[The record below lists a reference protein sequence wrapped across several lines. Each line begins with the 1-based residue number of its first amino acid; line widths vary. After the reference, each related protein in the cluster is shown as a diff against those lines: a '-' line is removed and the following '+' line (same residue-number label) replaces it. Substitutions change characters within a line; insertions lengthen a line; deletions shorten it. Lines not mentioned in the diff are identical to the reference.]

1 MEFLECAPSGL
12 LVRLLLR
19 IWDSFL
25 CLEVVFLAPMSLLSL
40 APRWGLGLT
49 FFWVKFD
56 FRTWHLSIFV
66 YYIFGSVGLAAIW
79 TFFLGLS
86 MDFIFF

>member
-12 LVRLLLR
+12 LGRLLLR
-19 IWDSFL
+19 NWDSFL
-25 CLEVVFLAPMSLLSL
+25 CLGAVFLAPMRLLFL
-40 APRWGLGLT
+40 APYWGLGLT
-49 FFWVKFD
+49 FLRVKFD

-79 TFFLGLS
+79 TLSLRFS